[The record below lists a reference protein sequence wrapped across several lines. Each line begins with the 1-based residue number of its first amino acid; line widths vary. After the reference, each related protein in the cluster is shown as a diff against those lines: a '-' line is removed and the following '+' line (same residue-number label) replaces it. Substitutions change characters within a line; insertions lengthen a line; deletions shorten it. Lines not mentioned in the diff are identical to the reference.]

1 MDYESLDEYKNE
13 QHTIMQVEQG
23 QFWPYAPHFRKVM
36 ALVIQDMF
44 KTKITGLSASPV
56 TMDQTVVFV
65 DENNNRWVVTV
76 ENCALNPE
84 MNKIQIQF
92 PRSKTPVSTAGSA
105 ISSKQLNDPIFSSS
119 GMTLHAHSINS
130 WTVPS
135 IQDYTKFQFKPFNQS
150 TQPPGGI
157 SS

>member
-1 MDYESLDEYKNE
+1 MDYELLEEYRNE

-23 QFWPYAPHFRKVM
+23 QFWPYAPHFRKVL

-76 ENCALNPE
+76 ENCVLNPE

-92 PRSKTPVSTAGSA
+92 PRSKTPVSTAGNA
-105 ISSKQLNDPIFSSS
+105 IS
-119 GMTLHAHSINS
+119 
-130 WTVPS
+130 
-135 IQDYTKFQFKPFNQS
+135 
-150 TQPPGGI
+150 
-157 SS
+157 